1 MRQWEHFAKEVDM
14 QTKKA
19 KLHSGE
25 LVTVN
30 DYLKMM
36 GAKGWELVAVAPVI
50 RNTKSMSGTTCTFCT
65 SREKRKRKMKKN
77 ESLR

>member
-1 MRQWEHFAKEVDM
+1 MRQWEYFAKEVDM

-25 LVTVN
+25 LLTVN

-50 RNTKSMSGTTCTFCT
+50 REH
-65 SREKRKRKMKKN
+65 REYERYNIHVLYFKREAETENKK
-77 ESLR
+77 E

>member
-1 MRQWEHFAKEVDM
+1 MRQWEYFAKEVDM
-14 QTKKA
+14 QIKKA

-50 RNTKSMSGTTCTFCT
+50 REHHEYERYNMHVLCFK
-65 SREKRKRKMKKN
+65 REAEAENKK
-77 ESLR
+77 E

>member
-1 MRQWEHFAKEVDM
+1 MRRWEYFAKEVDM

-25 LVTVN
+25 QVTVN

-50 RNTKSMSGTTCTFCT
+50 REHAEYERYNLHVLYFK
-65 SREKRKRKMKKN
+65 REAETGNKKD
-77 ESLR
+77 ESVR

>member
-1 MRQWEHFAKEVDM
+1 MRHWEHFAKEVDM

-50 RNTKSMSGTTCTFCT
+50 REHQEYERYNLHVLYFKREAEAENKKDE
-65 SREKRKRKMKKN
+65 SR
-77 ESLR
+77 